1 MKVVGV
7 FQYGGPDALEAV
19 DVPVP
24 EVGPGHIRLR
34 VHAAAVNPSDVLLR
48 KGFTDPYLSDQL
60 TPPYRPGM
68 DAAGI
73 VDEIGPDTTTDLKV
87 GDRVMAMVI
96 PIDPSGGAY
105 AEYVVLDARQVVK
118 APVGTTH
125 VEASTLPMNGLTA
138 RHAIDVLGLTE
149 GDWIAVTGAAGAVG
163 GYAIQLA
170 KADGLRVVADAG
182 PADEELVRSLGADE
196 VVARGEGVA
205 ERFLQV
211 VPGGVEAVV
220 DAALMGGEVVGAIR
234 PGGQLAVVRGDGEP
248 GTSSLG
254 ELGNVKVKN
263 VFVPEYRF
271 ATDKLDALR
280 VLAEEGRLSLRVAQE
295 YPADQAAEAHRRIEA
310 GGVRGRL
317 VLRF

>member
-1 MKVVGV
+1 
-7 FQYGGPDALEAV
+7 
-19 DVPVP
+19 
-24 EVGPGHIRLR
+24 
-34 VHAAAVNPSDVLLR
+34 
-48 KGFTDPYLSDQL
+48 
-60 TPPYRPGM
+60 M

-105 AEYVVLDARQVVK
+105 AEYGVLDARQVVK
-118 APVGTTH
+118 APAGTTY

-138 RHAIDVLGLTE
+138 RHAIDTLGLTE

-170 KADGLRVVADAG
+170 KADGLRVVADAA

-220 DAALMGGEVVGAIR
+220 DAALMGGEVVGGIR

-248 GTSSLG
+248 GTPSLG